1 MVDELS
7 IIEFIIVVILVSLSA
22 FFSSAETA
30 FISVNRIKMLHLS
43 EKGNRSAGIIHKELQ
58 HPEKFITTILVGNNV
73 VNVAASVLVTAIV
86 LKYFGNAGIA
96 IATGLMTII
105 ILVFG
110 EIVPK
115 TFAAK
120 HADAHSLRIAKLLL
134 ILSKVMYPA
143 VVIFTEITSM
153 IFHIFGVKETIKNP
167 FITEEQIK
175 LLMRVGVEE
184 GVFERHEREYI
195 QNIFEFTDE
204 YAECIMTPRIDLE
217 CIENKSVLNK
227 ALKKCNQ
234 SGHSRLPVW
243 NNDPDNVIGMIF
255 AKDLMRFND
264 TELATKTVEDILRPI
279 LFVRARR
286 KIASIFRELQTKK
299 MQIAVVV
306 DTNKKV
312 IGIIAIE
319 DILEEIVGEIHDE
332 YDVEEIEQVSP
343 S

>member
-1 MVDELS
+1 MVDEIS
-7 IIEFIIVVILVSLSA
+7 IIELFIVAILVSLSA

-43 EKGNRSAGIIHKELQ
+43 EEGNKSARIIHEELQ
-58 HPEKFITTILVGNNV
+58 HPEHFITTILVGNNI

-96 IATGLMTII
+96 IATGLMTIV
-105 ILVFG
+105 ILIFG

-120 HADAHSLRIAKLLL
+120 HADTYSLKIAKLLL
-134 ILSKVMYPA
+134 LLTRIMYPVVA
-143 VVIFTEITSM
+143 VFTEITHI
-153 IFHIFGVKETIKNP
+153 IFRIFGVKEKIKNP
-167 FITEEQIK
+167 FITEDQIK

-184 GVFERHEREYI
+184 GVFERHENEYI

-204 YAECIMTPRIDLE
+204 SAEGIMTPRSDLE
-217 CIENKSVLNK
+217 CIENKTLLSESLI
-227 ALKKCNQ
+227 KCNE

-243 NNDPDNVIGMIF
+243 ENKPDNVIGMIF
-255 AKDLMRFND
+255 AKDLLRFSD
-264 TELATKTVEDILRPI
+264 TELATKTVEEILRPI
-279 LFVRARR
+279 LIVRAKR
-286 KIASIFRELQTKK
+286 KIASIFRELQVKK

-312 IGIIAIE
+312 IGIMTIE
-319 DILEEIVGEIHDE
+319 DILEEIVGEILDE
-332 YDVEEIEQVSP
+332 YDVEEIEQENLR
-343 S
+343 